1 MDREIAPIP
10 VGPRT
15 LEELSDTLIVLSR
28 RDVLDLLTLP
38 DCIAAVEQAFRL
50 HGEGRTLGPGV
61 LGVPATDGGFHIKA
75 AGLVGPDR
83 SYFAAKTNANF
94 PRNPER
100 FGLPTIQGTIV
111 LADATNGVPLAI
123 IESGS
128 VTALRTGAATAVATK
143 FLARRDA
150 RTATIVGCG
159 VQGELQLAAIAAV
172 LPLERAWVLDTDYKR
187 AEGMAARASASL
199 HLRVEAAKDL
209 RAALRDSDVCVT
221 CTPARG
227 AFVMRADVTPGMFIA
242 AVGADSQGK
251 QELEPA
257 LVASVTLVVDVLEQC
272 AEIGELQHALAAGL
286 MTRSQVQAELA
297 DVVIGRHPGRTHDD
311 EITVFDSSGTA
322 LQDVAAAVSVYEK
335 ARATGRGSEVK
346 LNG

>member
-1 MDREIAPIP
+1 MDREIASIP

-15 LEELSDTLIVLSR
+15 LAELSDTLIVLSR

-50 HGEGRTLGPGV
+50 HGKGRTLGPGV

-128 VTALRTGAATAVATK
+128 VTALRTGAATAVAAK

-150 RTATIVGCG
+150 RIATIVGCG

-172 LPLERAWVLDTDYKR
+172 LPLERAWVLDADHER
-187 AEGMAARASASL
+187 AESMATRASASL

-209 RAALRDSDVCVT
+209 RAALRESDMCVT

-227 AFVMRADVTPGMFIA
+227 AFVMSADVAPGMFIA

-257 LVASVTLVVDVLEQC
+257 LVASATLVVDVLDQC

-297 DVVIGRHPGRTHDD
+297 DVVIGRHPGRTRDD

-322 LQDVAAAVSVYEK
+322 LQDVAAAVAVYEK